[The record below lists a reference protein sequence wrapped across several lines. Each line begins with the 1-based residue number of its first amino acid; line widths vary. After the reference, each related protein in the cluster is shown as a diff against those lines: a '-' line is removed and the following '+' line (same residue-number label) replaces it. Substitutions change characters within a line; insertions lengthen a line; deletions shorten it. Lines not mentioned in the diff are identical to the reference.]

1 MIRLGRRAT
10 LLVALVLLAS
20 AATAY
25 AECAW
30 VLWSYER
37 HKDREEK
44 WTVDLR
50 RGIFE
55 TRAACEQERASI
67 LSMGLRQ
74 WNNDNYQ
81 AAIRDGLVVGRKGES
96 SYLFVSDSP
105 CLPDTVD
112 PRGPKG
118 K

>member
-1 MIRLGRRAT
+1 MIRLLIML
-10 LLVALVLLAS
+10 LLVLGL
-20 AATAY
+20 AATAS

-44 WTVDLR
+44 WSVDLR

-55 TRAACEQERASI
+55 TRAACEQQRASI
-67 LSMGLRQ
+67 LGMGLKQ
-74 WNNDNYQ
+74 WNDDNYQ
-81 AAIRDGLVVGRKGES
+81 AAIIGDGLVVARKGES

-105 CLPDTVD
+105 CLPDSID
-112 PRGPKG
+112 PRGPKTR
-118 K
+118 